1 MSVQT
6 HPLRYTFKPVIN
18 CEMCGD
24 TAENH
29 KVLGQRLNKSQ
40 GLKPKGKSGI
50 SVSVKRCNNCGL
62 IYADPQPIPNS
73 IQDHYGIPPESYW
86 EAAHFKWEPSYFLKQ
101 INKAKGIIN
110 FQPGMKALDIGSGSG
125 KGVMS
130 LIHAGFDAHGIEPSE
145 TFYKKSLEF
154 KEIAENRIKLSSVE
168 DAVYADNEFDFI
180 VINAV
185 AEHMYTPS
193 ASIANAV
200 KWLKP
205 GGVLY
210 IEVPSSDYFVT
221 GLIDLYFRMIGTL
234 YTSHISPMHEP
245 YHLFEFSKKSFE
257 ENAKLNNYT
266 IIDSEYFV
274 CNIPFFPRVFHP
286 MLRKYMDM
294 TNTGM
299 DVEVWIKK
307 K

>member
-1 MSVQT
+1 MAGQI
-6 HPLRYTFKPVIN
+6 HPLKYTFKPVTN
-18 CEMCGD
+18 CEMCD
-24 TAENH
+24 DKADHH

-40 GLKPKGKSGI
+40 GLRPKSKTGI
-50 SVSVKRCNNCGL
+50 SVSVKRCTNCGL
-62 IYADPQPIPNS
+62 IYSDPQPIPSS
-73 IQDHYGIPPESYW
+73 IQDHYGIPAESYW
-86 EAAHFKWEPSYFLKQ
+86 EEAHFHWEPSYFLKQ
-101 INKAKGIIN
+101 INKAKQIIG
-110 FQPGMKALDIGSGSG
+110 FHQGMKALDIGSGSG

-130 LIHAGFDAHGIEPSE
+130 LTHAGFDAYGIEPSE

-154 KEIAENRIKLSSVE
+154 RDIGPDKIKLSSVE
-168 DAVYADNEFDFI
+168 DAVYNDNEFDFI

-205 GGVLY
+205 CGVLY
-210 IEVPSSDYFVT
+210 IEVPSADYFVT
-221 GLIDLYFRMIGTL
+221 GLIDLYFKMIGTL

-257 ENAKLNNYT
+257 ENAKRNNYT
-266 IIDSEYFV
+266 IVDSEYFV
-274 CNIPFFPRVFHP
+274 CNIPFFPRVVHP
-286 MLRKYMDM
+286 ILRKYMEM
-294 TNTGM
+294 THTGM